1 MTSDIDNIIKG
12 KSFSFTLDNNFS
24 ELDRLHPIVEHF
36 GHVHGLEKR
45 KKFEINLVVEEIF
58 TNIIS
63 YAYEDKN
70 DHPILFILLCDK
82 NNVTI
87 RIEDDGAPFNL
98 LEAEPA
104 DLKADLE
111 YRSIGG
117 LGIHLIRKFVDE
129 IKYQRQENKN
139 IITIRINCGI
149 KEG

>member
-12 KSFSFTLDNNFS
+12 KSFSFTLDNDFS
-24 ELDRLHPIVEHF
+24 ELDRLHDIVEHF
-36 GHVHGLEKR
+36 GHVHGLVKR
-45 KKFEINLVVEEIF
+45 KRFEINLILEEIF

-70 DHPILFILLCDK
+70 DHPVLFIILCVE

-87 RIEDDGAPFNL
+87 RIEDNGTPFNL

-104 DLKADLE
+104 NLKADLE
-111 YRSIGG
+111 NRSIGG
-117 LGIHLIRKFVDE
+117 LGIHLIRKFMDE

-139 IITIRINCGI
+139 IITIRIKCGI

>member
-1 MTSDIDNIIKG
+1 MTSGIDNIIKG

-24 ELDRLHPIVEHF
+24 ELDRLHAIVEHF

-58 TNIIS
+58 INITS
-63 YAYEDKN
+63 YAYKDRN
-70 DHPILFILLCDK
+70 DHPILFIILCDE
-82 NNVTI
+82 NLVTI
-87 RIEDDGAPFNL
+87 RIEDDGIPFNL
-98 LEAEPA
+98 LEEEPA
-104 DLKADLE
+104 DLNADLE
-111 YRSIGG
+111 HRSIGG

-139 IITIRINCGI
+139 IITIRINCRL